1 MSGTRLHS
9 STEGNCLLLTIDS
22 ADHRHAL
29 TPEVCAAGIEALNVA
44 ESNPEV
50 RCVVITGAAP
60 AFSAGEQLPGLLASR
75 QGPTEAGAVGV
86 DALHSW
92 IETIRAFPKPVI
104 AAVSGVCS
112 GAGLSLALACDF
124 VVAARDSAFSLSQS
138 AHGLSPTGGLTWA
151 FARSLPRATVMQW
164 LMAGDKISATRLLEL
179 GVVNALCEPG
189 QVLSQSLSIAER
201 LQRRAGHALASIKEL
216 VNDAQETSLHQQL
229 AAERSHFVRNLHH
242 PETGARLAALSQPP
256 LQASR

>member
-1 MSGTRLHS
+1 MSGARLHS
-9 STEGNCLLLTIDS
+9 STEGHCLVLTIDS
-22 ADHRHAL
+22 ADQRHAL
-29 TPEVCAAGIEALNVA
+29 TPELCAAGIEALNVA

-50 RCVVITGAAP
+50 RCVVLTGTGN
-60 AFSAGEQLPGLLASR
+60 AFSTGEHPQALQASR
-75 QGPTEAGAVGV
+75 QGASEAATNGV
-86 DALHSW
+86 DALHNW

-112 GAGLSLALACDF
+112 GSGLSLALACDL

-138 AHGLSPTGGLTWA
+138 ALGLSPTGGLTWA
-151 FARSLPRATVMQW
+151 LARSLPRATVMQW

-179 GVVNALCEPG
+179 GVVNALCEPS
-189 QVLSQSLSIAER
+189 QVLSQSLSIAEH

-229 AAERSHFVRNLHH
+229 TAERSHFVRNLHH
-242 PETGARLAALSQPP
+242 PETGARLATLAQSPHTP
-256 LQASR
+256 TR